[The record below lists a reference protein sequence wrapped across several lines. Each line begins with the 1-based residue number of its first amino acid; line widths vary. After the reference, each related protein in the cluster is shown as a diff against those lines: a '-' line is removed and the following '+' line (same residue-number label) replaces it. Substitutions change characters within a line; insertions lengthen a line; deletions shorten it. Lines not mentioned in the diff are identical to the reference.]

1 MYPRIFACCSRWL
14 FSSRIV
20 CRKFF
25 QEKFSTCCR
34 LPSHPLHTI
43 NALGRAKNEVISS
56 LHWKKALIGIKMERE
71 SVVPCVRLV
80 RAVYD
85 YVGENND
92 ELCLKKGDIITV
104 TQTPEGGWFEGT
116 LRGMTGWFPC
126 NYIEP
131 IFDEDQNN
139 VTTNSK
145 TSDHKEKT
153 STGER
158 GENTTDTSVTGTIDK
173 INLSRDENEEYRK
186 QVIREIMESEATYIK
201 ELTLIHQNIL
211 MPFIKSGITALNE
224 TTAVVNSIIDILNV
238 HIRFLGSLRSL
249 LESRPSRTLRVGG
262 VFMEYAATIK
272 DVHTKYCALHPH
284 FVSSIEK
291 YKGDII
297 NYFKSINI
305 ENGSLVLTSSLSFSF
320 RRLDRYPALLQQL
333 QKYTGEDDADRGDT
347 QRAGYLYR
355 ELVACCLEVRRQ
367 KEMELEVMLGNI
379 KNWPSNLPSVET
391 FGPIIRMNLVNV
403 TPPSSVTSKD
413 RYLVLFEDHL
423 LILSVSREMTSFYFE
438 ICWPLNDILPLPR
451 NDSQSN
457 QLEFMVKRSS
467 GSSSSVDDES
477 DKRNDQGK
485 WIVSYPNVELACD
498 WFTVITENLFK
509 LNPVDRSP
517 TSDHL
522 NQRLKVTSGSSSTS
536 STTGSKGITSQSIA
550 TSLANLPSV
559 SSNSET
565 VMSHHLDL
573 TGYWINHAI
582 LPHAPLQ
589 LKDVKKSAKDPSGSV
604 RASSPAD
611 DMAILATIESYCS
624 GGGKRKPLINGDKNK
639 SESTDAHQADSRNA
653 SDASDEFKNA
663 KVEDLVIQIKQLRG
677 EVKQLRSDLD
687 FVLNQFKLHPPTVSK

>member
-1 MYPRIFACCSRWL
+1 
-14 FSSRIV
+14 
-20 CRKFF
+20 
-25 QEKFSTCCR
+25 
-34 LPSHPLHTI
+34 
-43 NALGRAKNEVISS
+43 
-56 LHWKKALIGIKMERE
+56 MERE

-80 RAVYD
+80 QAIYD

-131 IFDEDQNN
+131 IFDEDQSNDN
-139 VTTNSK
+139 TTSK
-145 TSDHKEKT
+145 TSDHKENT
-153 STGER
+153 SSGETGE
-158 GENTTDTSVTGTIDK
+158 NKNDFSLTGKIDK
-173 INLSRDENEEYRK
+173 IHLSQDENDENRK

-211 MPFIKSGITALNE
+211 MPLIKSGITALDE

-284 FVSSIEK
+284 FISSIDK
-291 YKGDII
+291 YKDEII

-333 QKYTGEDDADRGDT
+333 QRYTGEDDADRGDT
-347 QRAGYLYR
+347 QRAGFLYR
-355 ELVACCLEVRRQ
+355 ELVACCLEVRRH

-379 KNWPSNLPSVET
+379 KNWPSNIPAVET
-391 FGPIIRMNLVNV
+391 FGPIVRMNLVNV
-403 TPPSSVTSKD
+403 TPPSSAASKD
-413 RYLVLFEDHL
+413 RYLVLFENHL
-423 LILSVSREMTSFYFE
+423 LILSISREMTSFNFE
-438 ICWPLNDILPLPR
+438 VCWPLTDILPLPR

-457 QLEFMVKRSS
+457 LLEFMVKRSS
-467 GSSSSVDDES
+467 GSLSSVDDET
-477 DKRNDQGK
+477 DKRDDESK
-485 WIVSYPNVELACD
+485 WTVSFSSMELACD
-498 WFTVITENLFK
+498 WFAVVTECLFK
-509 LNPVDRSP
+509 FNSLDRSP

-522 NQRLKVTSGSSSTS
+522 NQRLKVTSGSSSAS
-536 STTGSKGITSQSIA
+536 STAGSKGITSQSIA

-559 SSNSET
+559 SSTSET
-565 VMSHHLDL
+565 VMSHHFDFS
-573 TGYWINHAI
+573 GYWSNHAI

-589 LKDVKKSAKDPSGSV
+589 LRDVKKSAKDPSGSV

-624 GGGKRKPLINGDKNK
+624 GGGKRKPLAGSSKNK
-639 SESTDAHQADSRNA
+639 SDSANGLRCDSRNA
-653 SDASDEFKNA
+653 SCASDELKNA

-687 FVLNQFKLHPPTVSK
+687 FVLNQFKLHPPAACK